1 MAGDFDIR
9 DNSWDPSISFHSVY
23 SDLLTDV
30 ANFLDLLLSNPT
42 NQVSTRYLDNTN
54 DSNLIIDLMF
64 LRPNSLE
71 FNNYTIYPEFQY
83 SSDHALLKVG
93 ISIIKDFVLDKQYT
107 IIKNSEEEN
116 HFITE
121 LIKAIKKINTK

>member
-93 ISIIKDFVLDKQYT
+93 ISIIKEFVLDKQYK